1 VTPTVSVI
9 IPTFRRPIPLERA
22 IRSALDQ
29 TGVSVEVIVLDDDPA
44 YSGAAAAAAFTD
56 ERLRYVR
63 CAQPSGGV
71 PALVRNAGLA
81 MARGE
86 FTYFLDD
93 DDELEPGALAAMSDA
108 LHRHPKAGVAV
119 GGIQAVGRNAA
130 VLEHESQYFARGAK
144 LLRSLRHRHLLV
156 ATMLFRSTPFV
167 NSAGMVRR
175 SVALAI
181 GGYAVDIP
189 RCEDVEF
196 YLRAIRES
204 GFVFVD
210 RPVVR
215 YSTGET
221 SLMHTQTDAALLN
234 QSYET
239 IHARYRDRYGLA
251 EFGLLRGVVSVVGIL
266 GAALQ
271 LLPF

>member
-1 VTPTVSVI
+1 MTSTVSVI
-9 IPTFRRPIPLERA
+9 IPTFRRPDPLRRA
-22 IRSALDQ
+22 IRSVLDQ
-29 TGVSVEVIVLDDDPA
+29 TGVAVEVIVLDDDPS
-44 YSGAAAAAAFTD
+44 YSGADVAASFND
-56 ERLRYVR
+56 ERLEYVR
-63 CAQPSGGV
+63 CERPSGGV

-81 MARGE
+81 RARGE

-93 DDELEPGALAAMSDA
+93 DDELEPGALAAMSEA
-108 LHRHPKAGVAV
+108 LRQHPKAGVAI
-119 GGIQAVGRNAA
+119 GRIRPVGRNAE
-130 VLEHESQYFARGAK
+130 VLDRESQYFARGEK
-144 LLRSLRHRHLLV
+144 LLRSLRHRLLLV
-156 ATMLFRSTPFV
+156 ATMLFRPTPFV

-175 SVALAI
+175 SVASAI

-204 GFVFVD
+204 GYVFVD

-221 SLMHTQTDAALLN
+221 SLMHSATDDALLN
-234 QSYET
+234 KSYER
-239 IHARYRDRYGLA
+239 IHARYRDRYGFA

-266 GAALQ
+266 GVALQ
-271 LLPF
+271 MFSV